1 MISFQKCQVRE
12 SSGIL
17 MERNMDNL
25 SFFSPDKITN
35 KSETPQGP
43 NANSIGEKSSKC
55 SEFLSEEVTAMSS
68 SCDNPRESLVSPRT
82 IMGKKAGSYP
92 VASMQSAPSSQ
103 IGVENSAND
112 TSVETFGM

>member
-1 MISFQKCQVRE
+1 MRE

-17 MERNMDNL
+17 TERNMDNL

-35 KSETPQGP
+35 KSETSKGP
-43 NANSIGEKSSKC
+43 NVKNSGKKNFKR
-55 SEFLSEEVTAMSS
+55 SEVLSEEVTAMAS
-68 SCDNPRESLVSPRT
+68 SCDNPCESLVSPRT
-82 IMGKKAGSYP
+82 ITRKKAGSCL

-103 IGVENSAND
+103 IGVENCSHD